1 MILKTSKKH
10 VLIFLITLLLC
21 VGCTKREDK
30 LIMVTEASFAPYEYY
45 SDGKIVGVDVDIA
58 QEIANELGKKLVIK
72 DVAFD
77 SIIHEVKSGK
87 ADLGVA
93 GISYT
98 DERAKQVDFSI
109 NYTSS
114 KQVII
119 VRNESSITTIEDIK
133 NKKIAVQL
141 GSVAD
146 MYVSEEYKS
155 QNIIRQKKYLAAI
168 QDLKDKKVDCVVMD
182 ELPAKQIINQN
193 NDIKILNDILAE
205 DNYGIIVD
213 KGNTKLLET
222 INKVINRL
230 NQEGKIDQYVLNHS
244 SN

>member
-1 MILKTSKKH
+1 MMRKKIKLFILLS
-10 VLIFLITLLLC
+10 VFLGVNL
-21 VGCTKREDK
+21 GCTKREDK

-58 QEIANELGKKLVIK
+58 EEIALELGKKLIVK

-77 SIIHEVKSGK
+77 SIINEVKSGK

-98 DERAKQVDFSI
+98 EERAKQVDFSI

-114 KQVII
+114 KQVVV
-119 VRNESSITTIEDIK
+119 VRKNSYIDSLDDIN
-133 NKKIAVQL
+133 NKKISVQL

-146 MYVSEEYKS
+146 MYVSEKYKS
-155 QNIIRQKKYLAAI
+155 KNIIRQKKYLAAI
-168 QDLKDKKVDCVVMD
+168 QDLKDGKVECVVMD
-182 ELPAKQIINQN
+182 ELPARQIVMQN
-193 NDIKILNDILAE
+193 NDIRILNDILAE

-213 KGNTKLLET
+213 KGNKELLEV

-230 NQEGKIDQYVLNHS
+230 KVEGKIDEYVLEHS